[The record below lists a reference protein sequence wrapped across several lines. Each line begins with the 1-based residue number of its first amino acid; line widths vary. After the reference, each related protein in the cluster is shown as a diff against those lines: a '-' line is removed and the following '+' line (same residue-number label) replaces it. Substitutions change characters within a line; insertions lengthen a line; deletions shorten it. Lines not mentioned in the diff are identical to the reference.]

1 MHEENEICRNT
12 SPGPKSWWILD
23 YPNAS
28 EALDWSNS
36 IKTLDPRAR
45 NVQRMV
51 SWEGHTTIANQDRT
65 CKSKPDPT
73 DRTKAQ
79 GWTRLVQ
86 VNRSGSIPLYIP
98 RGRSKP
104 HSSHSSLSLTLR
116 LSLLSL
122 RLRPGRKLGRTA
134 EEDEDSDESSSSP
147 TIWCYFF
154 KIFYTEI
161 LVFLPCL
168 RIYGYFHEI
177 MMKTEQ
183 IGLWTYDT

>member
-45 NVQRMV
+45 SVQRMV
-51 SWEGHTTIANQDRT
+51 SWEGHTTIANQDHT

-86 VNRSGSIPLYIP
+86 VNRFGSIPLYIP

-104 HSSHSSLSLTLR
+104 HSSHSFLSLTLR

-122 RLRPGRKLGRTA
+122 RLWPGRKLGRTA
-134 EEDEDSDESSSSP
+134 EDGGGRWRFRWIFIFSDDLMLLFQ
-147 TIWCYFF
+147 T
-154 KIFYTEI
+154 FYTETF
-161 LVFLPCL
+161 VFLPCL

-177 MMKTEQ
+177 AMKT
-183 IGLWTYDT
+183 